1 MSLREMLQMIFREG
15 FLSICIG
22 IREIVYSMFRR
33 MCVSYTDASLE
44 HRFLSNI
51 GSLRG
56 SNRIRGCREIGTKW
70 NQSEGGTE
78 IGGRGTEMGPKRD
91 RNGTEL
97 GTEMGP
103 KSKDR
108 FYIGFFAIFS
118 PVPLRAPQAP
128 DQFGHQIFI
137 RFGYRTRDPHCQAEF
152 TPE

>member
-1 MSLREMLQMIFREG
+1 MLQMIFREG

-108 FYIGFFAIFS
+108 FYMGFFRYIFPRTAEGTTS
-118 PVPLRAPQAP
+118 AGSIRASDFHSIWVSDSGPTLP
-128 DQFGHQIFI
+128 SRIYPGI
-137 RFGYRTRDPHCQAEF
+137 T
-152 TPE
+152 

>member
-1 MSLREMLQMIFREG
+1 MKAFYRFALVFEKSCIACFVG
-15 FLSICIG
+15 CVFLTPMHRWSIVFCQTL
-22 IREIVYSMFRR
+22 V
-33 MCVSYTDASLE
+33 
-44 HRFLSNI
+44 
-51 GSLRG
+51 LRG

>member
-103 KSKDR
+103 NWGPKWDR
-108 FYIGFFAIFS
+108 NQKIVFTLVFS
-118 PVPLRAPQAP
+118 LYFPP
-128 DQFGHQIFI
+128 
-137 RFGYRTRDPHCQAEF
+137 YR
-152 TPE
+152 